1 MNETKVAVSMAEMA
15 RMVGLSRTRF
25 YQLVG
30 KTFPFP
36 IYAVATRRP
45 FYTEE
50 LQLVCLEVRRRN
62 CGIDGRP
69 VLFYCR
75 GAKPT
80 TSKKTKPVQ
89 GDQHADLLEGLRE
102 LGLAT
107 VTTQQVSEA
116 VRSLYP
122 NGVAAEPEGAVLRA
136 VFLRIKRQVSAGNV
150 GR

>member
-1 MNETKVAVSMAEMA
+1 MEQTKVAVSMAEMA

-36 IYAVATRRP
+36 IYSVATRRP

-62 CGIDGRP
+62 CGIDGKP

-80 TSKKTKPVQ
+80 TPKKTKP
-89 GDQHADLLEGLRE
+89 GRDDQYADLVEGLRE
-102 LGLAT
+102 LGLTGITPAE
-107 VTTQQVSEA
+107 VTAA
-116 VRSLYP
+116 VKMIYP

-136 VFLRIKRQVSAGNV
+136 VFLRIKRQFSAGNV
-150 GR
+150 G

>member
-1 MNETKVAVSMAEMA
+1 
-15 RMVGLSRTRF
+15 MVGLSRTRF

-36 IYAVATRRP
+36 IYSVATRRP

-62 CGIDGRP
+62 CGIDEKP

-75 GAKPT
+75 GIKPT
-80 TSKKTKPVQ
+80 TPKKTKAVQ
-89 GDQHADLLEGLRE
+89 GDQHADLLDGLKE
-102 LGLAT
+102 LGLAGIT
-107 VTTQQVSEA
+107 PAEVTAA
-116 VRSLYP
+116 VKILYP
-122 NGVAAEPEGAVLRA
+122 NGVAAEPEGAVLQA

-150 GR
+150 G